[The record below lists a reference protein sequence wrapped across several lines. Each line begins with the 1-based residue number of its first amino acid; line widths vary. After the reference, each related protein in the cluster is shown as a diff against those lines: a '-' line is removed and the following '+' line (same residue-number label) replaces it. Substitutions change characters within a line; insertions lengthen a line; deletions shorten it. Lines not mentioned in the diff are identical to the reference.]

1 MNRTRILGLCAL
13 LSLSL
18 LGCQKAKS
26 PDKAQ
31 GPAANVTADRLLK
44 ATDEPSQWLT
54 HGGSYEEQRY
64 SRLAQVNRETVKTLG
79 LSWFAD
85 YDTNLA
91 QAGTPLYID
100 GVLYVSTAWSKVYAF
115 DAKTGKALWQY
126 DPKVPGEWGINVCCG
141 LVNRGVA
148 AWNGKIYV
156 GTLDGRLVALDA
168 RTGAPVWSMQTTD
181 NAWRYAITGAP
192 RVVKGKVLIGNA
204 GGENDVRGYVSAYD
218 AETGKQLW
226 RFYTVPG
233 DPSQPPEN
241 DAMKMAAATWPK
253 TGDWWKIGG
262 GGTVWDAITYD
273 PVSDL
278 VYIGTGNGT
287 PWNQRFRDAKHGDN
301 LFLTSIVALKPD
313 TGEYVWHYQQTPG
326 DNWDFDATPQIMVA
340 NLKIDAADHRVVMQA
355 SKNGFFYVLDAAKG
369 TLLRADAF
377 TEMNWATGVDKKTGR
392 PIENKAARYQD
403 GKPFNGLPGPQGGH
417 TWHPMSYSPDTGL
430 VYIPAQEAYFP
441 WVEDPKY
448 THRKVGYNLGIDFG
462 APGWFYQKN
471 PKEKNAF
478 QSYVKAWDP
487 VAGKEAWRGEVSQ
500 GPAGGTLA
508 TAGGLVFQSGGTSQ
522 EFRAYDAKTGEKL
535 WHLDAQT
542 GLVAGAI
549 SYELDGRQYVAVSV
563 GGNMPG
569 GYFAPNYSRLLV
581 LSLGGKAVF
590 PPLKDYTPPPLAPP
604 ANTAAPEVVAA
615 GAAVYGKYC
624 AACHGVNGQTRGATF
639 PDLTRTPL
647 LHTQEGFNQVVLQGA
662 RAAKGMV
669 SFATELK
676 AEDSA
681 AVLAYLV
688 DRATQMKSA
697 PPPPAGLLAPREAP
711 KQAHE

>member
-1 MNRTRILGLCAL
+1 MNRTCILGLTAL

-18 LGCQKAKS
+18 LGCQQAKS

-31 GPAANVTADRLLK
+31 GPAANVTAERLLK

-85 YDTNLA
+85 YDTNLS
-91 QAGTPLYID
+91 QAGTPLFID

-226 RFYTVPG
+226 RFYTIPG

-278 VYIGTGNGT
+278 LYIGTGNGT

-301 LFLTSIVALKPD
+301 LFLASIVALKPD

-326 DNWDFDATPQIMVA
+326 DNWDFDATPHIMVA
-340 NLKIDAADHRVVMQA
+340 NLKIDDADHRVVMQA

-417 TWHPMSYSPDTGL
+417 AWHPMSYSPDTGL
-430 VYIPAQEAYFP
+430 VYIPTQEAYFP

-487 VAGKEAWRGEVSQ
+487 VAGKEVWRGEVSQ

-508 TAGGLVFQSGGTSQ
+508 TAGGLVFQSGGSSQ

-549 SYELDGRQYVAVSV
+549 SYELDGQQYVAVSV

-581 LSLGGKAVF
+581 LSLGGKATF
-590 PPLKDYTPPPLAPP
+590 PPLKDYTPPPLDPP